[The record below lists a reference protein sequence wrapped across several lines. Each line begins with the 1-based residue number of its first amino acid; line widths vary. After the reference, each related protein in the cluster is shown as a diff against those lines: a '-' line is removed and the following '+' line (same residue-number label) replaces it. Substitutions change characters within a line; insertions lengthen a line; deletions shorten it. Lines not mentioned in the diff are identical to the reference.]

1 LPHLRFVANERAVKV
16 MDDVPLSVAKP
27 DILIGTAPTREKRM
41 GQKASVLTPWLRAQA
56 VNVTRHATALRPFR
70 RAEFGAGDAA
80 PSEGH
85 IQAVNRLI
93 GSLRRSLLT
102 MTAHVTRA
110 AEAASQ
116 HPTSANLEATVSRKE
131 RAQRMVEGIER
142 IWDFYFELFGQRQ
155 GQYAEWLLSCDRIAL
170 DCYRVTYTGLGTAR
184 SVPAPPPFC
193 YMRTG
198 FAPATFR
205 RGIPLTRLGKQL
217 NPFPLIQLP
226 YHRLVNPSTLGAVLH
241 EVSHNLQ
248 SDLGLARHV
257 PRRIADRLLKAGC
270 NRFVASIWTRWN
282 REMFA
287 DMAALLLGGPG
298 VLGSVMDVVGRGPDM
313 VLAFNPQG
321 VHPTPYLRT
330 LINVEMLRRMGFED
344 IAEQHR
350 RVWKRIYPNPAA
362 GDIPRS
368 LLDSFAEACA
378 LAVDAMCF
386 RTYPTLGDRSLAQ
399 VIPFQPKEQTMI
411 EEASRRLA
419 AGMIP
424 ESSPSPR
431 EQEISRMVAKG
442 CPNKTIAG
450 VLNISCWTV
459 CTHIRRIFAKLGVAS
474 RAAMVA
480 RLLEEN
486 RTWRRRPELE
496 SNAPP
501 KLRTAAIARK
511 NASAR
516 DLAPRE
522 DK

>member
-1 LPHLRFVANERAVKV
+1 
-16 MDDVPLSVAKP
+16 MDDMPLNVTEP
-27 DILIGTAPTREKRM
+27 DIQDGTASPREKTAVR
-41 GQKASVLTPWLRAQA
+41 KPSVLTPWLRAQA
-56 VNVTRHATALRPFR
+56 VNVTRHAAALRPFR
-70 RAEFGAGDAA
+70 RAEFGTGDAA

-93 GSLRRSLLT
+93 GSLRRGLVK
-102 MTAHVTRA
+102 MTTHVTNA
-110 AEAASQ
+110 AEAASRN
-116 HPTSANLEATVSRKE
+116 PTSPNLQATVSRKE
-131 RAQRMVEGIER
+131 HAHRMVEAIER

-155 GQYAEWLLSCDRIAL
+155 GQYADWLLSCDRIAL

-226 YHRLVNPSTLGAVLH
+226 YHRLVNPWTLGAVLH

-248 SDLGLARHV
+248 SDLGLTRDI

-270 NRFVASIWTRWN
+270 DRFVASVWARWN

-298 VLGSVMDVVGRGPDM
+298 VLGSVMDVVGRGPET
-313 VLAFNPQG
+313 VLTFNPRG

-330 LINVEMLRRMGFED
+330 LINIEMLRRMGFRD
-344 IAEQHR
+344 VAEQHR

-362 GDIPRS
+362 GDIPRT

-386 RTYPTLGDRSLAQ
+386 RPYPTLGDKSLAQ
-399 VIPFQPKEQTMI
+399 VMPFQPKEQTMI

-419 AGMIP
+419 AGNDPGIVP
-424 ESSPSPR
+424 ERFLIGAARFALDNRLAEP
-431 EQEISRMVAKG
+431 EVIAKNFYLELSR
-442 CPNKTIAG
+442 
-450 VLNISCWTV
+450 
-459 CTHIRRIFAKLGVAS
+459 R
-474 RAAMVA
+474 
-480 RLLEEN
+480 
-486 RTWRRRPELE
+486 
-496 SNAPP
+496 
-501 KLRTAAIARK
+501 
-511 NASAR
+511 
-516 DLAPRE
+516 
-522 DK
+522 